1 MKKRILSAMPA
12 LAVMILI
19 FCFSAQHAEQSNVS
33 SNYIVDHLVKVIGD
47 VGEVIGMEPTELEVR
62 TNIEFLTFL
71 VRKLAHTMEYA
82 LLGFWISFYF
92 YQRVYPLKRRFLMS
106 LLTGFLY
113 ACTDELH
120 QYFVPGR
127 SCEFR
132 DVLIDTNGV
141 FLGTLTFCFVLWL
154 IQRRRKNKEISH
166 KPALLKG

>member
-19 FCFSAQHAEQSNVS
+19 FCFSAQHSEQSNGS
-33 SNYIVDHLVKVIGD
+33 SNYIVDKLVKAI
-47 VGEVIGMEPTELEVR
+47 GEVREAVGMETTELEAGI
-62 TNIEFLTFL
+62 NIEFLTFL

-82 LLGFWISFYF
+82 LLGFWISFYL
-92 YQRVYPLKRRFLMS
+92 YQRSYPFKRRFFQS
-106 LLTGFLY
+106 LLAGFLY

-141 FLGTLTFCFVLWL
+141 FLGTLAFFFVLWL
-154 IQRRRKNKEISH
+154 IQRRRKKKEI
-166 KPALLKG
+166 PLRDAIKG

>member
-12 LAVMILI
+12 LAIMIVI
-19 FCFSAQHAEQSNVS
+19 FCFSAQHSDQSNES
-33 SNYIVDHLVKVIGD
+33 SNYIVDKLVKVIRD
-47 VGEVIGMEPTELEVR
+47 IREAVGMETTELEAGI
-62 TNIEFLTFL
+62 NIEFLTFL

-92 YQRVYPLKRRFLMS
+92 YQRAYHWKRRFLQG

-141 FLGTLTFCFVLWL
+141 FLGTLAFFLLLYL
-154 IQRRRKNKEISH
+154 IQRRRKKKKIPLRH
-166 KPALLKG
+166 AI

>member
-1 MKKRILSAMPA
+1 MKKRIVSALPA
-12 LAVMILI
+12 LAVMIMI
-19 FCFSAQHAEQSNVS
+19 FYFSAQHSQQSNES
-33 SNYIVDHLVKVIGD
+33 SNYIVENLIKVIEEIRGA
-47 VGEVIGMEPTELEVR
+47 VGMEPVQPGENLHIDT
-62 TNIEFLTFL
+62 LTFL

-82 LLGFWISFYF
+82 LLGFWISFYL
-92 YQRVYPLKRRFLMS
+92 YQREYQRKRRFLQS

-141 FLGTLTFCFVLWL
+141 LLGTIIFFFVVWGVKR
-154 IQRRRKNKEISH
+154 IHFS
-166 KPALLKG
+166 LKSY

>member
-1 MKKRILSAMPA
+1 MNKRILSAMPA

-19 FCFSAQHAEQSNVS
+19 FCFSAQHSEQSNVS
-33 SNYIVDHLVKVIGD
+33 SNYIVDQLVIVIG
-47 VGEVIGMEPTELEVR
+47 EVR
-62 TNIEFLTFL
+62 ESVGLETTEPAGEINIEFLTFA

-92 YQRVYPLKRRFLMS
+92 YQRAYPFKRRFLQS

-141 FLGTLTFCFVLWL
+141 FLGTLAFFFVIWL
-154 IQRRRKNKEISH
+154 IQRRKNKEI
-166 KPALLKG
+166 PIRPVI